1 MRLIII
7 ELNCL
12 VVQLYGS
19 GNSGAVSKETF
30 TRTIARLLGRRK
42 LGKEAEVE
50 IERLFGEIKKA
61 TDDQRVTFG
70 E

>member
-19 GNSGAVSKETF
+19 GGSGAVSKETF

-42 LGKEAEVE
+42 LGKEVEVE

-61 TDDQRVTFG
+61 TDEQRVTFG